1 MLLKNNYNILIFNME
16 NIGKKLSTEINKNNK
31 KLILSSLHIS
41 VDNIVILFI
50 INKITTTDDL
60 LVFISS
66 KTKSFMEKNGIFWT
80 IADY

>member
-50 INKITTTDDL
+50 INKITITDVL

>member
-1 MLLKNNYNILIFNME
+1 ME

>member
-1 MLLKNNYNILIFNME
+1 ME

-50 INKITTTDDL
+50 INKITITDVL
-60 LVFISS
+60 LVFISP

>member
-31 KLILSSLHIS
+31 KLILSSLHIF

>member
-50 INKITTTDDL
+50 INKITITDVL
-60 LVFISS
+60 LVFISP

>member
-31 KLILSSLHIS
+31 KLILNSLHIS

-50 INKITTTDDL
+50 INKITIKDVL
-60 LVFISS
+60 LVLISS
-66 KTKSFMEKNGIFWT
+66 KTISFMEKNGIFWT

>member
-50 INKITTTDDL
+50 INKITITDDL

-66 KTKSFMEKNGIFWT
+66 KTKFFMEKNGIFWT

>member
-50 INKITTTDDL
+50 INKITITDDL

>member
-31 KLILSSLHIS
+31 KLILNSLHIS
-41 VDNIVILFI
+41 VDIIVILFI
-50 INKITTTDDL
+50 INKITITDDL

>member
-41 VDNIVILFI
+41 IDNIVILFI
-50 INKITTTDDL
+50 INKITITDVL